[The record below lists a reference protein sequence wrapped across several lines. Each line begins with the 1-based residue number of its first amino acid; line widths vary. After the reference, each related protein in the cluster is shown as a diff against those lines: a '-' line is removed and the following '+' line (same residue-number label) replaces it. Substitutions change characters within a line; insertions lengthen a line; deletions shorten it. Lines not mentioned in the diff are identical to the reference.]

1 MLLNHMLKQ
10 PSCYCIQPFVIPWTA
25 ACDFPVLHHLPEFV
39 QIHVHWVGDAFQPFH
54 SLLFPS
60 PPASDL
66 SQHQGLSLSL
76 SLSLFFFYPESF
88 LRSQLFTLCGQST
101 GVSASASVLPMSI
114 HGWFWKVVAE
124 SQNMPGSLASPPEEK
139 NSIRGQRWG
148 LVAQSF
154 CVIKYK
160 GDRES
165 FWHRHQK
172 GAERIPAC

>member
-76 SLSLFFFYPESF
+76 SLFFFLPRVFSKESALHIMWPKYWSFSFSISPSNEYSWLILKGCCWITKHARILGLPSRGEEFNQGPEVRLGCSEF
-88 LRSQLFTLCGQST
+88 LCN
-101 GVSASASVLPMSI
+101 
-114 HGWFWKVVAE
+114 KV
-124 SQNMPGSLASPPEEK
+124 
-139 NSIRGQRWG
+139 
-148 LVAQSF
+148 
-154 CVIKYK
+154 
-160 GDRES
+160 
-165 FWHRHQK
+165 
-172 GAERIPAC
+172 